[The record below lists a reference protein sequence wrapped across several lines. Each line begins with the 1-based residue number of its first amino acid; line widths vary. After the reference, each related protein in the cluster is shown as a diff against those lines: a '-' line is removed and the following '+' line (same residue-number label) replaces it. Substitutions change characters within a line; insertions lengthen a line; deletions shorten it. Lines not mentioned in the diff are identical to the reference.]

1 LVKEDYMKAYSA
13 NRTATIIVAVTLLLL
28 AGQPAVQAES
38 PRVIEVGRFSAE
50 RTDDELPAGWAPFTF
65 KGIDRNTDYRL
76 VEEDGKVVVK
86 ATAHASASGLMRRI
100 AIDPREYPIVQ
111 WRWKAASVLE
121 KADIHRKEGD
131 DYPARIYIAFEY
143 DPDKL
148 GLSDRIKYGIA
159 KVLHGEYPPHA
170 VINYLWASKAPMGL
184 VVPNAYTER
193 SMMIVV
199 QSGAEN
205 LNAWVEEERN
215 ILEDYRKAFHEEPPM
230 ISGVAIMTDTD
241 NTEESATAYYGD
253 ILFRKENP

>member
-1 LVKEDYMKAYSA
+1 MKAYRANSA
-13 NRTATIIVAVTLLLL
+13 ATIIVTASLLLL

-38 PRVIEVGRFSAE
+38 PRVIEVGRFSAQ

-100 AIDPREYPIVQ
+100 SIDPREYPVVQ
-111 WRWKAASVLE
+111 WRWKAANVLE

-148 GLSDRIKYGIA
+148 GLSERIKYGIA
-159 KVLHGEYPPHA
+159 RALHGEHPPHA
-170 VINYLWASKAPMGL
+170 VLNYLWASKAPVGL
-184 VVPNAYTER
+184 VVPNAYTDR
-193 SMMIVV
+193 AMMIVV
-199 QSGAEN
+199 QSGVEN

-215 ILEDYRKAFHEEPPM
+215 IYEDYKNALKEEPPT

-241 NTEESATAYYGD
+241 NTGESATAYYGD
-253 ILFRKENP
+253 ILFRKNQPLEERP

>member
-1 LVKEDYMKAYSA
+1 MTIHRA
-13 NRTATIIVAVTLLLL
+13 NSMATILLAASVLLL
-28 AGQPAVQAES
+28 AGHLAVRAES
-38 PRVIEVGRFSAE
+38 PSVLEVGRFSAE
-50 RTDDELPAGWAPFTF
+50 KPGDELPAGWEPFTF
-65 KGIDRNTDYRL
+65 KGIDRYTDYRL
-76 VEEDGKVVVK
+76 VEEDGKVVVE
-86 ATAHASASGLMRRI
+86 ANAHASASGLMRRI

-111 WRWKAASVLE
+111 WRWKAANILE

-148 GLSDRIKYGIA
+148 GLSDRIKYGVA
-159 KVLHGEYPPHA
+159 KMLHGEHPPHA
-170 VINYLWASKAPMGL
+170 VLNYLWASKAPVGL
-184 VVPNAYTER
+184 VAPNAYTDR

-215 ILEDYRKAFHEEPPM
+215 IYEDYKKAFKDEPPA

-241 NTEESATAYYGD
+241 NTGESATAYYGD
-253 ILFRKENP
+253 IVFRKERQ

>member
-1 LVKEDYMKAYSA
+1 MIINRA
-13 NRTATIIVAVTLLLL
+13 NSTATILMAATVLLL
-28 AGQPAVQAES
+28 ARHPAVRAES
-38 PRVIEVGRFSAE
+38 PGVFEVGRFSAE
-50 RTDDELPAGWAPFTF
+50 KPGDELPAGWGPFTF
-65 KGIDRNTDYRL
+65 KGIDRHTDYRL
-76 VEEDGKVVVK
+76 VEEDGKVVVE
-86 ATAHASASGLMRRI
+86 ANAHASASGLMRRI

-111 WRWKAASVLE
+111 WRWKAANVLE

-148 GLSDRIKYGIA
+148 GLSDRIKYGVA
-159 KVLHGEYPPHA
+159 KMLHGEHPPHA
-170 VINYLWASKAPMGL
+170 VLNYLWASKAPVGL
-184 VVPNAYTER
+184 VAPNAYTDR

-215 ILEDYRKAFHEEPPM
+215 IYEDYKKAFKDEPPA

-241 NTEESATAYYGD
+241 NTGESATAYYGD
-253 ILFRKENP
+253 IVFRKERQ